1 MSIDVTPTAIDD
13 AEAIK
18 RLCLFVD
25 ALNHLESADGRV
37 PDDAEAESLR
47 QMYVNRLT
55 EIPQDQRVRLTAVIN
70 LYTDL
75 AKSGWR
81 LRHEK
86 RDFYGARPG
95 EDSDI
100 RTQRRAQLANR
111 RLEQLREPATR
122 EFVSGMERGHVHN
135 GRVVSVFQLM
145 RDGREL
151 SQSLQ
156 KALSAADVDAA
167 LGACI
172 KPYLQVVDSGGVCSY
187 TGFLLQDIWRY
198 FRHTWTSAYESIPGR
213 SMQLLVRDT
222 SMPFH
227 PVMGIAS
234 LASAASV
241 QPVRDREI
249 GWTREEILN
258 EARTQPSSRWADWVL
273 ETLED
278 ALDGL
283 YKQDFVEEKV
293 LPLRLAQLVPDEV
306 IENLLS
312 IGQKARDRHI
322 KQAELE
328 EHKGAQSEPTDSE
341 GWARI
346 ARLDLYRS
354 KRASELAVL
363 LGIRN
368 VVLAAYAGKRGKT
381 RLESLLSTGAGRG
394 AFEKLIRRARSASVG
409 TAIADLNVCGAV
421 APYNELLGGKLVAML
436 AVSPQVVREYKNR
449 YRGKASWI
457 ASRMAGN
464 PFTRHAD
471 LVFVGTTSLYGTR
484 PSQYDRAGYPAKL
497 VGGAEGELIRYRFLG
512 NTEGIGTAQFS
523 SATNDAMTKLLQQD
537 SNQGIRVKNIFGEGA
552 NPKLRLMREAIAVL
566 GIRAGSSGPR
576 GDDGLLMHGMS
587 KAAYGVRLV
596 NNLRDYLLGIA
607 KRPQYLFKLENEQQ
621 GTERICKWWLQ
632 RWVRRR
638 LERPDTLGHIAANS
652 LVRPVRHG
660 ARVTLP
666 DADVNQLSLL

>member
-1 MSIDVTPTAIDD
+1 MSIDVTPTVIDD
-13 AEAIK
+13 AKAIN
-18 RLCLFVD
+18 RLRLFVD
-25 ALNHLESADGRV
+25 ALCRLERSDGGTL
-37 PDDAEAESLR
+37 DDSEAESLR
-47 QMYVNRLT
+47 QTYLSRLT
-55 EIPQDQRVRLTAVIN
+55 EIPQSQRVRLAAVIN

-75 AKSGWR
+75 AKSGWE
-81 LRHEK
+81 LRHNK
-86 RDFYGARPG
+86 KKFYGARPD
-95 EDSDI
+95 ENIDV
-100 RTQRRAQLANR
+100 RAQRRAQLANR

-122 EFVSGMERGHVHN
+122 EFIARMERGHVN
-135 GRVVSVFQLM
+135 RERVVSIFQLM

-151 SQSLQ
+151 SDSLR
-156 KALSAADVDAA
+156 KALSATDVETA
-167 LGACI
+167 LDACI
-172 KPYLQVVDSGGVCSY
+172 QPYMQIVDSGDICVH

-198 FRHTWTSAYESIPGR
+198 FRHTWTSAYESVPGR
-213 SMQLLVRDT
+213 SMQVLVRDA
-222 SMPFH
+222 SRPFH
-227 PVMGIAS
+227 PIMGIAS

-258 EARTQPSSRWADWVL
+258 EARTQPSSRWADWAL
-273 ETLED
+273 EILEE

-293 LPLRLAQLVPDEV
+293 LPLRLPRLVSDEV
-306 IENLLS
+306 IENLDS
-312 IGQKARDRHI
+312 IGEKAGDRHV
-322 KQAELE
+322 KQVERE
-328 EHKGAQSEPTDSE
+328 EHKGKQSEPTDSE
-341 GWARI
+341 GWAQI
-346 ARLDLYRS
+346 ARTDLYRS

-363 LGIRN
+363 LRIRN
-368 VVLAAYAGKRGKT
+368 EVLTAYAGKRGKK
-381 RLESLLSTGAGRG
+381 RLESLFSTGAGRG

-409 TAIADLNVCGAV
+409 TAIADLNVCGGI

-436 AVSPQVVREYKNR
+436 AISPQVVREYKTR
-449 YRGKASWI
+449 YQGRASWI

-464 PFTRHAD
+464 PFTRDAD

-484 PSQYDRAGYPAKL
+484 PSQYDRVSYPANL
-497 VGGAEGELIRYRFLG
+497 VGGAKCELIQYKFLG

-523 SATNDAMTKLLQQD
+523 SATNDAMIKLLQQD

-552 NPKLRLMREAIAVL
+552 NPKLRLMREAITAL
-566 GIRAGSSGPR
+566 GIGAGSDSSR
-576 GDDGLLMHGMS
+576 GADSLLMHGMS

-607 KRPQYLFKLENEQQ
+607 KRPRYLFKLENEQQ
-621 GTERICKWWLQ
+621 GTARICKWWLQ

-638 LERPDTLGHIAANS
+638 IERPDTLERIAANS

-666 DADVNQLSLL
+666 DADVNQLRLL